1 MKNNNGLISDYEQL
15 LSELNAK
22 YFEKVCDI
30 FDSSKTELL
39 KNVKEILGEEYDKI
53 EKEIASLKSLALEKR
68 KTFDEEPYMIDLKEK
83 LETAKIEFVEA
94 KDDAV
99 RTEKKKVL
107 NNVLSE
113 IASRNLKVFA
123 EMAEIRKQM
132 DAKRVVL
139 ADIVKSK
146 ESEYKTLEK
155 EIVSKAR
162 AKTVELTVSYE
173 SETCALAYAFD
184 VKTYS
189 KTMPFLSFF
198 DPNMKLMDFDKQAFM
213 DAFNGKSQACGMGC
227 SGKCSSCTP
236 ASLEQKNYFNSESKD
251 EFKN

>member
-30 FDSSKTELL
+30 FDTAKSELL

-53 EKEIASLKSLALEKR
+53 EKEVASLKSLALEKR
-68 KTFDEEPYMIDLKEK
+68 KTFDEEPYMVELKEK

-107 NNVLSE
+107 NDVLSE

-132 DAKRVVL
+132 DAKRVLL

-146 ESEYKTLEK
+146 ESEYKALEK

-173 SETCALAYAFD
+173 SEASALAYAFD

-198 DPNMKLMDFDKQAFM
+198 DPNMKLMDFDKKAFM
-213 DAFNGKSQACGMGC
+213 DAFNGKTQACGTGC
-227 SGKCSSCTP
+227 SGKCSSCTS
-236 ASLEQKNYFNSESKD
+236 ASLEQKNYFKSEAKD